1 MPAPMKPFDHLL
13 AATDLSAP
21 ARRAAERAALLS
33 RETGAALELLH
44 VADLAPLDRLRRLM
58 NASAADMSQRVLG
71 AAQVRLDAL
80 AQALRERYGVDAVR
94 RVVAGSLITELSGR
108 ASELASGLLV
118 CGARGES
125 VLRHHLLGSTASR
138 LLGGTD
144 CPLLVVRQ
152 VAHEPYRRVLVP
164 VDLSAASPRV
174 IAQALRLAP
183 AAEFVLLHVFEVPFE
198 AKLRYAS
205 VDAATLDHYRL
216 VTRDEALQ
224 AMQRLCDEAAL
235 PAGRTHQLVV
245 HGDPAAQVMQIEQEQ
260 ECDLIVIG
268 KHGEGALPEFLIG
281 SVTEQ
286 VLAESQADV
295 LVCP

>member
-1 MPAPMKPFDHLL
+1 MKPFDHLL

-21 ARRAAERAALLS
+21 ARRAVERAALLS
-33 RETGAALELLH
+33 RETGAPLELLH

-58 NASAADMSQRVLG
+58 NASAGDMSQRILG
-71 AAQVRLDAL
+71 EARLRLDAL
-80 AQALRERYGVDAVR
+80 AQALQARYGVDPAR
-94 RVVAGSLITELSGR
+94 RVVAGALIAELSGR
-108 ASELASGLLV
+108 ARELAGGLLV

-138 LLGGTD
+138 LLGSAA
-144 CPLLVVRQ
+144 CPLLVVKQ

-164 VDLSAASPRV
+164 VDLSAASLPV
-174 IAQALRLAP
+174 ITQALRIAP

-205 VDAATLDHYRL
+205 VDTATLDQYRL
-216 VTRDEALQ
+216 VARDEALQ
-224 AMQRLCDEAAL
+224 TLQRLCDEAAL
-235 PAGRTHQLVV
+235 PPERVRQLVV
-245 HGDPAAQVMQIEQEQ
+245 HGDPAAQVLQAEQEQ

-268 KHGEGALPEFLIG
+268 KHGEGVLPEFLIG